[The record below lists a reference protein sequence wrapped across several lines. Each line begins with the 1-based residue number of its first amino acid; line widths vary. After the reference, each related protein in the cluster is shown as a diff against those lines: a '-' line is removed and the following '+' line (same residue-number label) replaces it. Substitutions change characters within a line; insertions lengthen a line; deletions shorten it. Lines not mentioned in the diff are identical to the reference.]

1 MSDTPSYN
9 PAYQVTSTSLFHDV
23 VLQLAY
29 NQGFEKFST
38 VDALTKQLENVL
50 QHVGGKKDS
59 FSATVKPDTYGVTL
73 EEVGQ
78 GLAAD
83 KAPAVAATIVA
94 AAKEF
99 AEYATM
105 DLTPFVELEP
115 GEEHFTKEDI
125 TAKVMFAMVT
135 DGEYNLGKFSRE
147 KATAPK

>member
-1 MSDTPSYN
+1 MSDTPRYN
-9 PAYQVTSTSLFHDV
+9 PAYQVTSESLFHDV

-38 VDALTKQLENVL
+38 VESLHKNLEHVL
-50 QHVGGKKDS
+50 HTVGGKKDS

-73 EEVGQ
+73 SDIGQ

-83 KAPAVAATIVA
+83 QCHRVAATIVA

-115 GEEHFTKEDI
+115 GEEHMTKEDI

-135 DGEYNLGKFSRE
+135 DSEYNLGKFSRE
-147 KATAPK
+147 KVSSP